1 MDRLVTMKFF
11 QIFIISTLISYI
23 ILLSVASDISIIHY
37 MNFKSNNIEEK
48 KQNLQLETKI
58 ENLTTEIEQL
68 QNQEQVLDLAFELGY
83 VNTGDKVNY
92 IDNNINYEINHNYN
106 PEIPKNAVLKKTRF
120 SNWKNYQF
128 FLLAIPIGIAISLCY
143 LLISNKR
150 RE

>member
-1 MDRLVTMKFF
+1 
-11 QIFIISTLISYI
+11 
-23 ILLSVASDISIIHY
+23 

-48 KQNLQLETKI
+48 KQNLQLEAEI

-92 IDNNINYEINHNYN
+92 IDNDVNFEINHNYN
-106 PEIPKNAVLKKTRF
+106 PEIPKNAVLKKNRF
-120 SNWKNYQF
+120 SNWKNYEF
-128 FLLAIPIGIAISLCY
+128 LLLAIPIGIAISLCY

-150 RE
+150 RK